1 MIQFNESRR
10 YVEGI
15 AYDWLNR
22 DVFYSDV
29 GSAEIG
35 VVSLD
40 GHFKKIL
47 WGPNDVVKPGG
58 IAVHPI
64 KG

>member
-1 MIQFNESRR
+1 MIEFNESRR

-22 DVFYSDV
+22 DVFFTDV

-35 VVSLD
+35 VVSLN
-40 GHFKKIL
+40 GLFKKTL
-47 WGPNDVVKPGG
+47 FGPSEVVKPGG